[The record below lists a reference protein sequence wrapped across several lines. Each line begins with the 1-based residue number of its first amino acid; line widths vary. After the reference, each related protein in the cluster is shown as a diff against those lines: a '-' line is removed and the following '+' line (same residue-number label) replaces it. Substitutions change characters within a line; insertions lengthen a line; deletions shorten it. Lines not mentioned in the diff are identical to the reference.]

1 MKKILSWGLL
11 IVVILTLTCAS
22 RAQELAATIYGT
34 VTDASGAAVPAA
46 TVVVHNNA
54 TNLDV
59 RTITTGGNGEYVVT
73 NLPAG
78 SYTVTVKGSG
88 FQTWTAT
95 DVVLYVAEKRT
106 LDIQLKV
113 GQVTETIEVTS
124 TNVPVELSTSEQSQT
139 ITGTQVRELELN
151 NRNFQ
156 QLVALQPGVAANWGD
171 RPGFGINTTTTVAVN
186 GARTTANNWTVDG
199 ADINDSGSNA
209 TLLNVPSIDAIQ
221 EFTLQRSNYD
231 AASGRSGGGQILVAT
246 RSGTNEFHGTVYEF
260 FRNDWLNANSFFS
273 NATGQPRSI
282 ERYNDYGFTL
292 GGPIWIP
299 KKTERSKAKTFFF
312 WSEEWR
318 KVRSPNSNTWTGI
331 PTPAELGGTFT
342 GLVADPTT
350 LLNTAS
356 VSPTCYT
363 VTPVSGTPTTY
374 NLVLN
379 LGNTGCYS
387 QNAKAY
393 VSNIFSKYPANLSGT
408 DYYYAYSQMNNF
420 RQDIVRVDEQLNDK
434 VRFYGRYMH
443 DDAPE
448 NEPLSLWNYTNFP
461 GVAPDSLDAPGR
473 NVVGNLTWTISPRLT
488 NEVEYVYTWGGI
500 NITETG
506 ILDSKAFTSQLT
518 NNWAYSDPYGRGP
531 GLTIGGTGLAAGP
544 GYAPYHERN
553 IDQSFI
559 DNAAFIQGP
568 HALRFGFSIQFME
581 KTENAAS
588 GYPTFSF
595 SNITDTSGNVILP
608 GLAQFLLG
616 VNTSYS
622 QPNHDVIPDL
632 HYRNIEFYVQDD
644 WKVTRRLTLN
654 LGVRY
659 SYFPT
664 PTDSGNTLA
673 NFSSLLFNTS
683 AAPLI
688 DPNTGNMLAGQAANA
703 ATYANGLIFPT
714 GTECTAAKAISPTAS
729 CSPYGATTNPGTSGN
744 IAPRFGFAWDPFGR
758 GKTSIRGG
766 YGIFFDRT
774 LNGIFEQNA
783 FTDPPLV
790 QTTSVPFGP
799 FDDILSGA
807 AAGPPLGPVGLVA
820 TGSPQWHTPYYQAF
834 NLSVQQEIL
843 PNTKLE
849 VAYVGGL
856 GRHLLGDVD
865 LNQPTVAA
873 RLASDAANASTGD
886 YVNLNAL
893 RPYAGFARITSR
905 NTEFTSNYNSLQI
918 SLNRQVGRGLNLG
931 LAYTYSKAMTT
942 NTDDRGIPT
951 DNTYNLKMDY
961 GPSYYN
967 PPQVLVF
974 NYVYDLPF
982 YKGQHGLV
990 GHVLGGWE
998 VSGITTIETGQPFSV
1013 FQYNDP
1019 FNLVNA
1025 ITGAGDGGLGLW
1037 NPRADR
1043 TSTAISYPKTVSEWF
1058 NPGAFTAAAG
1068 HFGTQGINDLLGPG
1082 QQVWD
1087 IGFIKNTNFTERVRL
1102 QFRGEF
1108 FNAFNHT
1115 NFCTYSSGNTSCVD
1129 NYLGDPTFGA
1139 VTNTHQPRNIQLG
1152 LKLYF

>member
-1 MKKILSWGLL
+1 MKKTLSWGLL
-11 IVVILTLTCAS
+11 ILAVLALAS
-22 RAQELAATIYGT
+22 FGHAQELTATIYGT
-34 VTDASGAAVPAA
+34 VTDASGGVVPNA
-46 TVVVHNNA
+46 TVIVHNNA
-54 TNLDV
+54 TNIDV
-59 RTITTGGNGEYVVT
+59 RTVTTGSSGEYVVT

-78 SYTVTVKGSG
+78 TYTVTVKSAG
-88 FQTWTAT
+88 FQSWTSKN
-95 DVVLYVAEKRT
+95 VVLYVAEKRT
-106 LDIQLKV
+106 LDVQLTIGKV
-113 GQVTETIEVTS
+113 AEIVEVSSTTTPVETS
-124 TNVPVELSTSEQSQT
+124 TAEQSQT
-139 ITGTQVRELELN
+139 ITGTQVRELMLN

-171 RPGFGINTTTTVAVN
+171 MPGFGINTTTTVAVN

-246 RSGTNEFHGTVYEF
+246 KSGTSDFHGSVYEF
-260 FRNDWLNANSFFS
+260 FRNDYLNANSFLS
-273 NATGQPRSI
+273 NATDTPRSI
-282 ERYNDYGFTL
+282 ERYNDFGFTV

-299 KKTERSKAKTFFF
+299 KKTEKSKAKTFFF

-318 KVRSPNSNTWTGI
+318 KVRSPASNTWTQI
-331 PTPAELGGTFT
+331 PSSAELGGTFT
-342 GLVADPTT
+342 GLAADPAPYISNAACISSDT
-350 LLNTAS
+350 NMGTAQ
-356 VSPTCYT
+356 SPSYT
-363 VTPVSGTPTTY
+363 
-374 NLVLN
+374 LVLN
-379 LGNTGCYS
+379 LAAAGCYS

-393 VSNIFSKYPANLSGT
+393 VSSIFSKYPANLSGT

-434 VRFYGRYMH
+434 IRFYGRYMH

-448 NEPLSLWNYTNFP
+448 NAPLSLWSYTNFP

-473 NVVGNLTWTISPRLT
+473 NVVGNLAWTISPRLT

-500 NITETG
+500 NISETG
-506 ILDSKAFTSQLT
+506 ILDSSAFTSQLT
-518 NNWAYSDPYGRGP
+518 NNWAYKDPYGRGP

-544 GYAPYHERN
+544 GYAPYFERN

-559 DNAAFIQGP
+559 DNASFVQGA
-568 HALRFGFSIQFME
+568 HALRFGFSVQLME
-581 KTENAAS
+581 KTENATS

-595 SNITDTSGNVILP
+595 SNITNSSGNVILP
-608 GLAQFLLG
+608 GLTQFLLG
-616 VNTSYS
+616 ENTSYS

-632 HYRNIEFYVQDD
+632 HYKNIEFYVQDD

-664 PTDSGNTLA
+664 PIDSGNTLA
-673 NFSSLLFNTS
+673 NFSSLLFNP
-683 AAPLI
+683 ANAPLI
-688 DPNTGNMLAGQAANA
+688 DPNTGNMLAGQASNA
-703 ATYANGLIFPT
+703 ANYGNGLIFPT
-714 GTECTAAKAISPTAS
+714 GAECTAAKAISSTAS

-744 IAPRFGFAWDPFGR
+744 IAPRFGFAWDPFGK
-758 GKTSIRGG
+758 GKTAIRGG

-799 FDDILSGA
+799 FDNILSGT
-807 AAGPPLGPVGLVA
+807 AAGAPLGPVGLVA

-834 NLSVQQEIL
+834 NLSVQHEIL

-873 RLASDAANASTGD
+873 RLASDAANAATGD

-905 NTEFTSNYNSLQI
+905 DTEFTSNYNALQI
-918 SLNRQVGRGLNLG
+918 TLNRQVSRGLNLG

-951 DNTYNLKMDY
+951 DDTYNLKMDY

-967 PPQVLVF
+967 PPQILGF

-982 YKGQHGLV
+982 YTAQKGFV

-1025 ITGAGDGGLGLW
+1025 ITEAGDGGLGLW

-1058 NPGAFTAAAG
+1058 NPAAFTAAAG
-1068 HFGTQGINDLLGPG
+1068 HFGIQGINDLLGPG

-1087 IGFIKNTNFTERVRL
+1087 IGFIKNTSISERMRI

-1115 NFCTYSSGNTSCVD
+1115 NFCTYSSGNSPCVD
-1129 NYLGDPTFGA
+1129 NYLGDTTFGA
-1139 VTNTHQPRNIQLG
+1139 VTSTHLPRNVQLG

>member
-1 MKKILSWGLL
+1 MKRILSWGSL
-11 IVVILTLTCAS
+11 IVVILALTYPS
-22 RAQELAATIYGT
+22 RAQELAANIYGT
-34 VTDASGAAVPAA
+34 VTDSSGAAVPAA
-46 TVVVHNNA
+46 TVVVHSNA

-59 RTITTGGNGEYVVT
+59 RTVTTSSNGEYAAT

-78 SYTVTVKGSG
+78 SYTITVKGTG

-95 DVVLYVAEKRT
+95 GVVLYVAEKRT
-106 LDIQLKV
+106 LDVQLTVGKV
-113 GQVTETIEVTS
+113 SETVEVTS
-124 TNVPVELSTSEQSQT
+124 TGVPVELSTAEQSQT
-139 ITGTQVRELELN
+139 ITGTQIRELELN
-151 NRNFQ
+151 NRNFE
-156 QLVALQPGVAANWGD
+156 QLLALQPGVAANWGD
-171 RPGFGINTTTTVAVN
+171 MPGYGINSTTTVSVN
-186 GARTTANNWTVDG
+186 GSRTTANNWTVDG

-209 TLLNVPSIDAIQ
+209 TLLNLPSIDAIQ

-246 RSGTNEFHGTVYEF
+246 KSGTNEFHGSVYEF
-260 FRNDWLNANSFFS
+260 FRNDWLNANSFFN
-273 NATGQPRSI
+273 NATDTPRTV
-282 ERYNDYGFTL
+282 ERYNDFGFTV

-299 KKTERSKAKTFFF
+299 KKTDKSKAKTFFF

-318 KVRSPNSNTWTGI
+318 KVRAPNSNTWTQI
-331 PTPAELGGTFT
+331 PTSAELGGNFT
-342 GLVADPTT
+342 GLAADPTS
-350 LLNTAS
+350 LLAQAN
-356 VSPTCYT
+356 VSPSCYA

-374 NLVLN
+374 NLALN
-379 LGNTGCYS
+379 LAGTGCYS
-387 QNAKAY
+387 KNASAY
-393 VSNIFSKYPANLSGT
+393 VNQIFSKFPANLSGT
-408 DYYYAYSQMNNF
+408 EYYYSYSQLNNF
-420 RQDIVRVDEQLNDK
+420 RQDIIRVDQTINDK
-434 VRFYGRYMH
+434 IRFYGRYMH
-443 DDAPE
+443 DDVPQ
-448 NEPLSLWNYTNFP
+448 NDPLSVTWNGYTNFP
-461 GVAPDSLDAPGR
+461 GIAPDTLDAPGR
-473 NVVGNLTWTISPRLT
+473 NVVGNLSWTITPRLT
-488 NEVEYVYTWGGI
+488 NEVEYVYAWGGI
-500 NITETG
+500 DITEGGSLNT
-506 ILDSKAFTSQLT
+506 SAFTGALT
-518 NNWAYSDPYGRGP
+518 NNWAYKDPYGRAP
-531 GLTIGGTGLAAGP
+531 GVSIAGVGLQAGP

-559 DNAAFIQGP
+559 DNASFVTGP
-568 HALRFGFSIQFME
+568 HALRFGFDVQMMV
-581 KTENAAS
+581 KTENATS
-588 GYPTFSF
+588 GFPSFSF
-595 SNITDTSGNVILP
+595 SNQVDANGNVILP
-608 GLAQFLLG
+608 ALAQFLLG
-616 VNTSYS
+616 MDAGYS
-622 QPNHDVIPDL
+622 QASKDTIPDL
-632 HYRNIEFYVQDD
+632 HYNNFELYVQDD

-673 NFSSLLFNTS
+673 NFSSLLFSTS

-688 DPNTGNMLAGQAANA
+688 DPNTGNIVAGQAANA

-714 GTECTAAKAISPTAS
+714 GAECSAAKAISATAS

-766 YGIFFDRT
+766 YGLFFDRS

-799 FDDILSGA
+799 FDNILSGA
-807 AAGPPLGPVGLVA
+807 AAGPPLGPVGLIA
-820 TGSPQWHTPYYQAF
+820 TGSPQWHTPYYEAF

-865 LNQPTVAA
+865 LNQPTLAA
-873 RLASDAANASTGD
+873 RLAADAATTVAGTGD
-886 YVNLNAL
+886 YENLNYL

-905 NTEFTSNYNSLQI
+905 DPEFTSNYNSLQI
-918 SLNRQVGRGLNLG
+918 SLNRRITNGLSLG
-931 LAYTYSKAMTT
+931 VAYTYSKAMTT
-942 NTDDRGIPT
+942 NTDDRGTPT
-951 DNTYNLKMDY
+951 DDTYNLKMDY

-982 YKGQHGLV
+982 YKGQQGFV
-990 GHVLGGWE
+990 GHALGGWE
-998 VSGITTIETGQPFSV
+998 ISGITTIETGQPFSV

-1019 FNLVNA
+1019 FNLVNT
-1025 ITGAGDGGLGLW
+1025 ITGVGDGGMGLW

-1043 TSTAISYPKTVSEWF
+1043 TSTPISYPKTVNEWF
-1058 NPGAFTAAAG
+1058 NPAAFTTAAG
-1068 HFGTQGINDLLGPG
+1068 HFGVQGINDLLGPG
-1082 QQVWD
+1082 QQDWD
-1087 IGFIKNTNFTERVRL
+1087 IAFIKNTNFTERFRL

-1108 FNAFNHT
+1108 FNTFNHV
-1115 NFCTYSSGNTSCVD
+1115 NFSGVD
-1129 NYLGDPTFGA
+1129 NYLGDSTFGA
-1139 VTNTHQPRNIQLG
+1139 VTSTHLPRNIQLG